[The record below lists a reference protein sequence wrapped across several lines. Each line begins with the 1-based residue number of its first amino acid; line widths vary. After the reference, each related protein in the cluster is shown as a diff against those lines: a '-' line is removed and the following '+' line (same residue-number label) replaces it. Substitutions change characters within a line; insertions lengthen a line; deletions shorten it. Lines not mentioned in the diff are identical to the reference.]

1 METEAYGRRALGHA
15 LRAERHVASGT
26 VHAARLHYG
35 RVVHYAKRARES
47 QGSGVLSVVQR
58 AETAAR
64 NVARAIKGAVERE
77 VTAER
82 LGTIAGL
89 AAVGVTGAL
98 IVSSM
103 REPGAASSYEELL
116 ELGHTKRSIKLA
128 CDEWHDEPDAPN
140 EPKGTSAKAPFPGLE
155 NLGNTCFMN
164 AAIQCLVSVPSLKSL
179 FLSATTYEGCTSEG
193 TSKVAL
199 AFVSLVREMASGALY
214 VVPRDLVAQTQ
225 TRAWARWNDEKSR
238 LRSAMEANGVLRG
251 AELDAAVENRRPDL
265 TKGGQQ
271 SDPHEFLT
279 FLLEELECVPSV
291 TTLLTSKKEI
301 TSVCPQCNGRGDPI
315 VDLSLFLQ
323 LNIPSA
329 QTTLAQ
335 CLAAYN
341 QTEEVDYTCEHCRR
355 TVTAQRE
362 HVFVT
367 LPDVL
372 AIHLK
377 RFSNDAEAKTARK
390 TCTIVTFEE
399 GLDVGGV
406 QYALTGFVSHEGN
419 SANSG
424 HYTAVCK
431 AGGRWY
437 TFNDET
443 VTLYTA
449 SFEDHYKGAYLLV
462 YEKRT

>member
-1 METEAYGRRALGHA
+1 
-15 LRAERHVASGT
+15 
-26 VHAARLHYG
+26 
-35 RVVHYAKRARES
+35 
-47 QGSGVLSVVQR
+47 
-58 AETAAR
+58 
-64 NVARAIKGAVERE
+64 
-77 VTAER
+77 
-82 LGTIAGL
+82 
-89 AAVGVTGAL
+89 
-98 IVSSM
+98 
-103 REPGAASSYEELL
+103 
-116 ELGHTKRSIKLA
+116 
-128 CDEWHDEPDAPN
+128 
-140 EPKGTSAKAPFPGLE
+140 
-155 NLGNTCFMN
+155 
-164 AAIQCLVSVPSLKSL
+164 
-179 FLSATTYEGCTSEG
+179 
-193 TSKVAL
+193 
-199 AFVSLVREMASGALY
+199 
-214 VVPRDLVAQTQ
+214 
-225 TRAWARWNDEKSR
+225 
-238 LRSAMEANGVLRG
+238 MEANGVLRG

-399 GLDVGGV
+399 GLEVGGV